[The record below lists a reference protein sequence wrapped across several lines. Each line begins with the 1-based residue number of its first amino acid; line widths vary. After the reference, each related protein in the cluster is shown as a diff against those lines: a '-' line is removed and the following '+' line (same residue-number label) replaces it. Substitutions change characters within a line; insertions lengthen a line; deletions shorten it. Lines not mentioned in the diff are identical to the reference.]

1 MSNIVLIGFMGSGK
15 TTIGRN
21 LGRKLSMPLL
31 DTDKLIVEQQG
42 ITINEIFA
50 TKGEPFFRQLETKI
64 VEELIEKEENAVI
77 STGGGLV
84 ITEGNGELL
93 KKLGKVVFLRTK
105 EETIVKRLAGDDT
118 RPLLKGGLDEKTHKL
133 LEYRTP
139 IYEKYADIIIDTD
152 NNGPAG
158 LAEQIIERMT
168 AYEDFSC

>member
-15 TTIGRN
+15 TTVGCALAKK
-21 LGRKLSMPLL
+21 LGVELL
-31 DTDKLIVEQQG
+31 DTDKLIVEEQG
-42 ITINEIFA
+42 TTINDIFA
-50 TKGEPFFRQLETKI
+50 TKGETYFRQLETKM
-64 VEELIEKEENAVI
+64 VEKLIESESDAVI

-105 EETIVKRLAGDDT
+105 EETIVKRLAGDVT

-139 IYEKYADIIIDTD
+139 IYEKYADVIVDTD
-152 NNGPAG
+152 EISPKD
-158 LAEQIIERMT
+158 LAELIINRCT
-168 AYEDFSC
+168 IQ